1 MAIPCPRCGRQYDV
15 TLFQF
20 GHAVDCD
27 CGERV
32 EAGMPRSPGGPG
44 PRFVCDAM
52 LGRLARWLRVIG
64 CDTAYRADVADAE
77 IARLAAAE
85 QRVILTRDRR
95 LPLEWKPRR
104 CLMVESESVADQLRQ
119 VVDAFELDWRSRTF
133 TRCTR
138 CNAVLHEASKPQV
151 VGRVPVRVLLE
162 QSRFACCPGCR
173 RIYWSGSHARRMR
186 RALERILGSC

>member
-1 MAIPCPRCGRQYDV
+1 MAIPCPGCGRQYDV

-27 CGERV
+27 CGRRV
-32 EAGMPRSPGGPG
+32 EADAPRSPGGAA

-64 CDTAYRADVADAE
+64 CDVVYRAHAADSE

-85 QRVILTRDRR
+85 QRVILTRDRQ
-95 LPLEWKPRR
+95 LPLEWRGPR
-104 CLMVESESVADQLRQ
+104 CLLIESESVADQLRQ
-119 VVDAFELDWRSRTF
+119 VVDAFELDWRSRAF

-138 CNAVLHEASKPQV
+138 CNAVLLEVSKQQV
-151 VGRVPVRVLLE
+151 VGRVPTRVLLE
-162 QSRFACCPGCR
+162 QPRFARCPGCR
-173 RIYWSGSHARRMR
+173 RVYWSGSHARRMR
-186 RALERILGSC
+186 RALERILGAC